1 MKYYA
6 QVNNEGKVF
15 AVSQIDC
22 DLVKI
27 DQYNPD
33 MLGTTYNPETEEF
46 SGYRVTLAVDKRSI
60 EVGQSAEI
68 TATIVNWDRTPCD
81 YSGDVLF
88 RINDAKQTVKASAG
102 VAVLTYQ
109 AEAAGEVAVRT
120 DNDDFISNE
129 YIMIE
134 VEEPVTDPEEEG
146 AAE

>member
-33 MLGTTYNPETEEF
+33 MLGATYDPDTGEF
-46 SGYRVTLAVDKRSI
+46 SGYRVTLTASKRTI

-68 TATIVNWDRTPCD
+68 TATIVNWDRTPCE
-81 YSGDVLF
+81 YNGDVRF

-109 AEAAGEVAVRT
+109 ANSPGEIEIRT
-120 DNDDFISNE
+120 DNDEFISNE

-134 VEEPVTDPEEEG
+134 VTEPEPEEEG